1 MINADKLNHLIRNKS
16 KKNNL
21 DAELVY
27 RNYMFERFLEI
38 ISKSKYKNNFI
49 VKGSFLIGSMI
60 GIENRLTKD
69 IDTTLRNLII
79 EKQKLIDIFNEI
91 SNVECNDNVHF
102 EFSGIEE
109 IREQFDYPGYGI
121 SFDAM
126 LQKTRIHLKMDVSSG
141 DIIVPDAID
150 YNHKCMFEDKIIQI
164 KSYSLETVLA

>member
-60 GIENRLTKD
+60 GIENRVTKD

-102 EFSGIEE
+102 EFSGIE
-109 IREQFDYPGYGI
+109 IGRASCRE
-121 SFDAM
+121 
-126 LQKTRIHLKMDVSSG
+126 RV
-141 DIIVPDAID
+141 
-150 YNHKCMFEDKIIQI
+150 
-164 KSYSLETVLA
+164 